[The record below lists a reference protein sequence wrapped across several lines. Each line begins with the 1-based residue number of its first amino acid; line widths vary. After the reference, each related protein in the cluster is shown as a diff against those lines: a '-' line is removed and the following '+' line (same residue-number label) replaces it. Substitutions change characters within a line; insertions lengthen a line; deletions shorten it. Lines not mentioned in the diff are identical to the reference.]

1 MIQHKKCVSW
11 VSNHDGNLFS
21 LMPHKNGC
29 CVFLG
34 IFFTKIG
41 HLGPFWC
48 HLCNF
53 VNTKKVSFHILDAY
67 LVHCNFC
74 ALHLWCIFGK
84 LYLLLDVWCYASL
97 VR

>member
-29 CVFLG
+29 CAFLG
-34 IFFTKIG
+34 NFFYKNWAFG
-41 HLGPFWC
+41 AVLVPSVQFCQH
-48 HLCNF
+48 
-53 VNTKKVSFHILDAY
+53 KKVSFHILGAY